1 MQLVTII
8 LAVFTILMFF
18 VLKMNRL
25 STLLKIGGY
34 LIITMTYVK
43 IVNTRI
49 PLIKD
54 TAKKKIIIIMTVVIY
69 VGIFNLY
76 GEIDFSNLDKQ
87 EVTITLPKNKKI
99 DVKDSNL
106 LVDITT
112 FNQKIGYDQEVDEP
126 VYSYE
131 GYYQCANTFIS
142 KNIFKEL
149 VVEHERE
156 ERMPSDEEINK
167 ITDEKG
173 SWSSDEVKYDTYQNV
188 LKKYKSNHSKYFDT
202 VIEIGQY
209 KLGIKEKNILVVYD
223 EDIDYFYSHYLN
235 LIKK

>member
-1 MQLVTII
+1 
-8 LAVFTILMFF
+8 
-18 VLKMNRL
+18 
-25 STLLKIGGY
+25 
-34 LIITMTYVK
+34 
-43 IVNTRI
+43 
-49 PLIKD
+49 
-54 TAKKKIIIIMTVVIY
+54 MTVVIY

-76 GEIDFSNLDKQ
+76 EEIDFSNLDKQ